1 MSIWKQEET
10 AGYRHENKYLFSTR
24 QMEALALRL
33 RQVLRM
39 DEHTDGD
46 GVYHIS
52 SLYFDDYENAALH
65 QTQTGVPQR
74 DKFRIRMYNGNK
86 EDMHL
91 EKKSRRGGMT
101 LKASCPISQE
111 DCRAI
116 LRGELLDLSPD
127 RPAVWRQFA
136 GLQRSRLLRP
146 ACVVDYDRVAF
157 VYEPGNVRVTLDCN
171 VSAGTWTEDFLEGMP
186 MMPVLEQDRHILEVK
201 YDALLPSVVDG
212 LLLSGAMLPS
222 SFSKYALSREATGR

>member
-1 MSIWKQEET
+1 MNVWKQE
-10 AGYRHENKYLFSTR
+10 AAQGYRHENKYLFSTR
-24 QMEALALRL
+24 QMEALALRI
-33 RQVLRM
+33 RQVMRM
-39 DEHTDGD
+39 DEHAGGD

-52 SLYFDDYENAALH
+52 SLYFDDYENLALY

-74 DKFRIRMYNGNK
+74 DKFRIRMYNGHRG
-86 EDMHL
+86 DMYL

-101 LKASCPISQE
+101 HKDSCSISLE
-111 DCRAI
+111 DCRAV
-116 LRGELLDLSPD
+116 LQGELLDLSPE
-127 RPAVWRQFA
+127 RPAVWRRFA

-146 ACVVDYDRVAF
+146 ACVVDYDRVAY
-157 VYEPGNVRVTLDCN
+157 VYEPGNVRVTMDRN

-186 MMPVLEQDRHILEVK
+186 MMPVLEMDQHILEVK
-201 YDALLPSVVDG
+201 YDAMLPSVVDG